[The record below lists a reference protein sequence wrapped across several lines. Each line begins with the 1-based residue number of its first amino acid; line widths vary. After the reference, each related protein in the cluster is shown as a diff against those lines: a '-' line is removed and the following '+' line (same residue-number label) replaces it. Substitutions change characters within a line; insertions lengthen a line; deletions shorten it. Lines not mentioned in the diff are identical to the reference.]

1 MKLPRRQFLHLAAGI
16 AALPVASRVACAEAY
31 PARPVHMI
39 VGFPAGQ
46 AADIIARLVCQPLSD
61 RLGQQFV
68 VDDRPGAGGN
78 IGTEAVVRSAP
89 DGYTL
94 LTCLLTNA
102 INATLYADLNFNFIR
117 DTAPVANMVRSL
129 YVMVINPS
137 VPAQTVAEFIAY
149 AKANP
154 GKINMGSAGIGTP
167 PHIFGELFQMMTGI
181 TMVHVPYRGAYV
193 PDLLAGQVQV
203 VFSPIP
209 TSIAQI
215 RAGKLRALGVTSAKR
230 SVALPDTP
238 ADRRI
243 RAGLRRVRLVRRQ
256 RAKGHARRNH
266 RKTEQGNQRHRHR
279 SGDQD
284 AAGRFGR
291 GADAGNTCAIR
302 QIHRR
307 RYREMGQGGSR
318 RQYQARITQ
327 RASRHD
333 VGRNR

>member
-1 MKLPRRQFLHLAAGI
+1 MRLPRRQFLHLAAGI
-16 AALPVASRVACAEAY
+16 AALPAASRFARAEAY

-78 IGTEAVVRSAP
+78 IGTEALVRSAP

-117 DTAPVANMVRSL
+117 DTAPVANMVRSP

-167 PHIFGELFQMMTGI
+167 PHVFGELFQMMTGI

-230 SVALPDTP
+230 SQALPDTP
-238 ADRRI
+238 AIAEFVPGYDASGWYGVSAPKGTPTEI
-243 RAGLRRVRLVRRQ
+243 IEKLNKEINAIIADPAIKTRLVDLGAEPDPVTPAQ
-256 RAKGHARRNH
+256 FGKFIADDTEKWAKVVRAANIKP
-266 RKTEQGNQRHRHR
+266 E
-279 SGDQD
+279 
-284 AAGRFGR
+284 
-291 GADAGNTCAIR
+291 
-302 QIHRR
+302 
-307 RYREMGQGGSR
+307 
-318 RQYQARITQ
+318 
-327 RASRHD
+327 
-333 VGRNR
+333 

>member
-1 MKLPRRQFLHLAAGI
+1 MRLPRRQFLHLAAGI
-16 AALPVASRVACAEAY
+16 AALPAASRFACAEAY

-78 IGTEAVVRSAP
+78 IGTEALVRSAP

-117 DTAPVANMVRSL
+117 DTAPVANMVRSP

-167 PHIFGELFQMMTGI
+167 PHVFGELFQMMTGI
-181 TMVHVPYRGAYV
+181 AMVHVPYRGAYV

-230 SVALPDTP
+230 SQALPDTP
-238 ADRRI
+238 AIAEFVPGYDASGWYGVSAPKGTPAEI
-243 RAGLRRVRLVRRQ
+243 IGTLNKEINAIVTDPAIKTRLVDLGAEPDPVTPAQ
-256 RAKGHARRNH
+256 FGKFIADDTEKWAKVVRAANIKP
-266 RKTEQGNQRHRHR
+266 E
-279 SGDQD
+279 
-284 AAGRFGR
+284 
-291 GADAGNTCAIR
+291 
-302 QIHRR
+302 
-307 RYREMGQGGSR
+307 
-318 RQYQARITQ
+318 
-327 RASRHD
+327 
-333 VGRNR
+333 

>member
-238 ADRRI
+238 AIAEFVPGYDASGWYGVSAPKGTPAEIIEKLNKEINAIVTDPAIKTRMVDLGAEPMPVTPAQFGKFI
-243 RAGLRRVRLVRRQ
+243 ADDTEKWAKVVRA
-256 RAKGHARRNH
+256 ANIKP
-266 RKTEQGNQRHRHR
+266 E
-279 SGDQD
+279 
-284 AAGRFGR
+284 
-291 GADAGNTCAIR
+291 
-302 QIHRR
+302 
-307 RYREMGQGGSR
+307 
-318 RQYQARITQ
+318 
-327 RASRHD
+327 
-333 VGRNR
+333 

>member
-1 MKLPRRQFLHLAAGI
+1 MCRDIAMRLPRRQFLHLAAGI
-16 AALPVASRVACAEAY
+16 AALPAASRFAYAEAY

-117 DTAPVANMVRSL
+117 DTAPVANMVRSP

-181 TMVHVPYRGAYV
+181 AMVHVPYRGAYV
-193 PDLLAGQVQV
+193 PDLIGGQVQV

-215 RAGKLRALGVTSAKR
+215 RAGKLRALGVTSATR
-230 SVALPDTP
+230 SQALPDTP
-238 ADRRI
+238 AIAEFVPGYDASGWYGVSAPKGTPAEIIGTLNKEINAIVTDPAIKARLLDLGAEPDPVTPAQFGKFI
-243 RAGLRRVRLVRRQ
+243 ADDTEKWAKVVRA
-256 RAKGHARRNH
+256 ANIKP
-266 RKTEQGNQRHRHR
+266 E
-279 SGDQD
+279 
-284 AAGRFGR
+284 
-291 GADAGNTCAIR
+291 
-302 QIHRR
+302 
-307 RYREMGQGGSR
+307 
-318 RQYQARITQ
+318 
-327 RASRHD
+327 
-333 VGRNR
+333 

>member
-1 MKLPRRQFLHLAAGI
+1 MCRDIAMRLPRRQFLHLAAGI
-16 AALPVASRVACAEAY
+16 AALPAASRFARAEAY

-117 DTAPVANMVRSL
+117 DTAPVANMVRSP

-167 PHIFGELFQMMTGI
+167 PHVFGELFQMMTGI

-230 SVALPDTP
+230 SQALPDTP
-238 ADRRI
+238 AIAEFVPGYDASGWYGVSAPKGTPTEI
-243 RAGLRRVRLVRRQ
+243 IEKLNKEINAIIADPAIKTRLVDLGAEPDPVTPAQ
-256 RAKGHARRNH
+256 FGKFIADDTEKWAKVVRAANIKP
-266 RKTEQGNQRHRHR
+266 E
-279 SGDQD
+279 
-284 AAGRFGR
+284 
-291 GADAGNTCAIR
+291 
-302 QIHRR
+302 
-307 RYREMGQGGSR
+307 
-318 RQYQARITQ
+318 
-327 RASRHD
+327 
-333 VGRNR
+333 

>member
-1 MKLPRRQFLHLAAGI
+1 MCRDIAMRLPRRQFLHLAAGI
-16 AALPVASRVACAEAY
+16 AALPAASRFACAEAY

-46 AADIIARLVCQPLSD
+46 AADIIARVVCQPLSD

-117 DTAPVANMVRSL
+117 DTAPVANMVRSP
-129 YVMVINPS
+129 YVMVVNPS

-149 AKANP
+149 AKVKP

-167 PHIFGELFQMMTGI
+167 PHVFGELFQMMTGT

-215 RAGKLRALGVTSAKR
+215 RAGKLRALGVTSATR
-230 SVALPDTP
+230 SQALPDTP
-238 ADRRI
+238 AIAEFVPGYDASGWYGVSAPKGTPAEI
-243 RAGLRRVRLVRRQ
+243 ISTLNKEINAIVTAPAIKTRLVDLGAEPDPVTPAQ
-256 RAKGHARRNH
+256 FGKFIADDTEKWAKVVRAANIKP
-266 RKTEQGNQRHRHR
+266 E
-279 SGDQD
+279 
-284 AAGRFGR
+284 
-291 GADAGNTCAIR
+291 
-302 QIHRR
+302 
-307 RYREMGQGGSR
+307 
-318 RQYQARITQ
+318 
-327 RASRHD
+327 
-333 VGRNR
+333 